1 MFEDRLDVGRQLG
14 EKLKSIVSG
23 KGLVLGIPRGGMV
36 VADEVAKILKWPL
49 GVCVTKKIGLPGQ
62 EELAVGAMGL
72 DGIVVWDKKLLK
84 VLGLKE
90 DDLRQQVEITR
101 KKIDRLFEKVRPSR
115 QATRSDLAKK
125 AVVLVDDGIATGQTV
140 EAAIKWLRMKRV
152 EEIILAVPVC
162 AKDTIGRL
170 KGQVDKFVCLE
181 IPEDFRAVGQFYE
194 VFDEVS
200 DEEVEE
206 LLV

>member
-140 EAAIKWLRMKRV
+140 EAAIKWLRM
-152 EEIILAVPVC
+152 ISTCWSPGLAATNPSISPDAGAASPSLSSL
-162 AKDTIGRL
+162 AKIVTGPSNNAPGNITSACP
-170 KGQVDKFVCLE
+170 KVNE
-181 IPEDFRAVGQFYE
+181 
-194 VFDEVS
+194 
-200 DEEVEE
+200 
-206 LLV
+206 